1 MRKRKTLDQLTLMDD
16 YMFYQVM
23 KDPGRMKRVL
33 EWILNITITKLEYV
47 VSQKTEKEGYDSK
60 AIRLDLYVEDENHI
74 IYNVEVQ
81 TSNKKNL
88 PKRSVIVENE
98 DEANLIGNSV
108 LQEINCVALCTV
120 SNDGVIESYDI

>member
-47 VSQKTEKEGYDSK
+47 VSQKTEK
-60 AIRLDLYVEDENHI
+60 
-74 IYNVEVQ
+74 
-81 TSNKKNL
+81 
-88 PKRSVIVENE
+88 
-98 DEANLIGNSV
+98 
-108 LQEINCVALCTV
+108 
-120 SNDGVIESYDI
+120 